1 MIVEIYSDLICPWC
15 YIGKHRL
22 ERALTERARLP
33 LERRWQPYELNP
45 DMAVGGIDRFAYLS
59 TKFGGAERARQVY
72 SVIEETAERD
82 GLAMRLDRIKRTP
95 NTLAAH
101 RLVRFASRLQLA
113 DRMTDL
119 LFAAYFV
126 ECLDIGD
133 RDVLLAKAAE
143 AGIDPVLARDHLSG
157 NADVAAIRATESVAR
172 QIGIQAVPCF
182 IFNRRYAL
190 AGAQE
195 PSAFL
200 PLLDL
205 AAEEV
210 TPLPQRVMRPA

>member
-22 ERALTERARLP
+22 ELALAERPRLP

-45 DMAVGGIDRFAYLS
+45 DLAPAGIDRVAYLAA
-59 TKFGGAERARQVY
+59 KFGGIERARQVY
-72 SVIEETAERD
+72 GVIEETAAKD
-82 GLAMRLDRIKRTP
+82 GIPIRLDRIRRTP

-101 RLVRFASRLQLA
+101 RLVRLAGRSGLA
-113 DRMTDL
+113 DVMTNL
-119 LFAAYFV
+119 LFQAYFI
-126 ECLDIGD
+126 ESLDIGD
-133 RDVLLAKAAE
+133 RDVLLAKAAQ
-143 AGIDPVLARDHLSG
+143 AGLDPDLTRDYLGS
-157 NADVAAIRATESVAR
+157 NLDVAAIRATESVAR
-172 QIGIQAVPCF
+172 QLGIQAVPCF

-195 PSAFL
+195 PTAFM

-210 TPLPQRVMRPA
+210 ETVTQQVTPPG